1 MSGGKLHLFI
11 WVGNQTIRNGQ
22 NLLIMRDL
30 ITEATLMKATGYAH
44 RGRLIAHLKKH
55 GVSYFVG
62 NRGRIWTTIK
72 EIDRALASGD
82 KDDEGQIE
90 F

>member
-11 WVGNQTIRNGQ
+11 WVGNQSIRNDQ
-22 NLLIMRDL
+22 NLFMMRDL
-30 ITEATLMKATGYAH
+30 ITEEALMKATGYAQ

-72 EIDRALASGD
+72 AIDSALASGD
-82 KDDEGQIE
+82 KDDEDSIE

>member
-1 MSGGKLHLFI
+1 
-11 WVGNQTIRNGQ
+11 
-22 NLLIMRDL
+22 MRDV
-30 ITEATLMKATGYAH
+30 ITEKTLMKATGYAH
-44 RGRLIAHLKKH
+44 RGRLIAHLKKY

-72 EIDRALASGD
+72 SIDRALAAGN
-82 KDDEGQIE
+82 KDDEDSIE